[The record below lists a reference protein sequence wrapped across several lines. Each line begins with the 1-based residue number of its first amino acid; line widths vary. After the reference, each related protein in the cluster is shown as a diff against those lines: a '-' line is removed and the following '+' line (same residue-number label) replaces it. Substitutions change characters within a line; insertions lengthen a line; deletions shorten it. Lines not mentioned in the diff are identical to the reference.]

1 MAEEMT
7 ANFLLGE
14 ASLLGKGKNCRSF
27 LAPTHTMT
35 PLVTLTT
42 DFGPGS
48 IYVAAMK
55 GVLLSIN
62 PEIRLLD
69 LSHQVLP
76 QNLRHVAY
84 FLRATL
90 PFYPAEALHV
100 VVVDPGVGT
109 ARDILYVE
117 LAGLRLLAPD
127 NGCWTALLED
137 GRQPERVL
145 RLAEPRYWRPTVS
158 ATFHGRD
165 IFAPVA
171 GHLSLGL
178 DPALLGPPVDHW
190 VKLELPQPRLSA
202 SELVGEI
209 VFIDDFGNL
218 ISNIPGPVLRAWQDQ
233 PVHIR
238 LGEQVIQRR
247 VRTYGEAEPGTPVCL
262 VSSVETV
269 EIAVVQGHAAR
280 QLGAEVGT
288 PLRLTLE

>member
-1 MAEEMT
+1 
-7 ANFLLGE
+7 
-14 ASLLGKGKNCRSF
+14 
-27 LAPTHTMT
+27 
-35 PLVTLTT
+35 
-42 DFGPGS
+42 
-48 IYVAAMK
+48 VAALK
-55 GVLLSIN
+55 GVLFSIN
-62 PEIRLLD
+62 PEVRLLD
-69 LSHQVLP
+69 LSHQILP
-76 QNLRHVAY
+76 QNLRQVAY

-90 PFYPAEALHV
+90 PYFPAGSLHV
-100 VVVDPGVGT
+100 VVVDPSVGT

-158 ATFHGRD
+158 ATLHGRD

-190 VKLELPQPRLSA
+190 VTLELPQPRLSA
-202 SELVGEI
+202 SELLGEI

-218 ISNIPGPVLRAWQDQ
+218 ISNIPGPAWRAWEDR
-233 PVHIR
+233 PVRIELIDH
-238 LGEQVIQRR
+238 VIDRR
-247 VRTYGEAEPGTPVCL
+247 VWTYGEAEPGTPVCL

-269 EIAVVQGHAAR
+269 EIAVVQGHAAQHFGVR
-280 QLGAEVGT
+280 VGT